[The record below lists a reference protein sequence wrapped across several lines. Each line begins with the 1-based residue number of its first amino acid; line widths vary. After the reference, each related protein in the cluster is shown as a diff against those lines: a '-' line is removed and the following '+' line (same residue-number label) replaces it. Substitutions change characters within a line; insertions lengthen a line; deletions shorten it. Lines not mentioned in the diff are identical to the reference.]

1 MNISR
6 RKLIR
11 ESFDRSKLLEPGYRY
26 GYNEVEDCINDNDPD
41 WEGVINIEEG
51 NMGLGEFIIYLRK
64 PNVWLHT
71 WERPLNDWSSSQ
83 DIEYFDTFD
92 DIPKELLDGEDDYY
106 DYDDDDV

>member
-1 MNISR
+1 MIRRRRFFRRPLNEKRVMNISR

-26 GYNEVEDCINDNDPD
+26 GYNEVEDLINKNNPD
-41 WEGVINIEEG
+41 WEGMISIEDE

-71 WERPLNDWSSSQ
+71 WERPLNDWSSS
-83 DIEYFDTFD
+83 
-92 DIPKELLDGEDDYY
+92 
-106 DYDDDDV
+106 